1 MTHKFHNK
9 KSIFWLLGVAL
20 VIGGFLAFALTVPGS
35 TSPTTETPAVHVPNM
50 QNVPPPSAPHLQL
63 DVQ

>member
-9 KSIFWLLGVAL
+9 KSIFWLLGVGL

-35 TSPTTETPAVHVPNM
+35 TGPSTEGPEVNVPSM
-50 QNVPPPSAPHLQL
+50 QNIPPPSAPNMKLE
-63 DVQ
+63 